1 MLSSSRLQGILLMT
15 GSMVFFALLDA
26 SAKHV
31 MEHLP
36 SFVAVFFRY
45 ALALL
50 FSGVIVWRAG
60 GIPLLKTRH
69 PYLQVLRGAMLV
81 GSTWFNFLAMHKLQ
95 LAQTSAILF
104 TVPLWICA
112 LSVPLLGER
121 VGVQRWTA
129 VLIGFLGVLVIMR
142 PGTSSFHP
150 AMLFSVGSAVCGGI
164 YNITTRKVGGHDRAE
179 TSLFYVGLVGTLGAA
194 MPLPMTWQLPVGTEW
209 LFLIAMGLF
218 GSIGHLM
225 VAQAHRLAP
234 AAVLAP
240 FNYTHIVWM
249 ILLGFLAFGDVP
261 DAWTLGGAAIVIAS
275 GLFVFA
281 REQKLG
287 RQVETSAP
295 AD

>member
-1 MLSSSRLQGILLMT
+1 MLSSSRIQGILLMT
-15 GSMVFFALLDA
+15 ASMVCFALLDA

-36 SFVAVFFRY
+36 SLVAVFFRY

-50 FSGVIVWRAG
+50 FSCFILWRAG
-60 GIPLLKTRH
+60 GIVLLNTRH
-69 PYLQVLRGAMLV
+69 PYLQVVRGAMLV
-81 GSTWFNFLAMHKLQ
+81 GSTWLNFLAMHRLQ

-112 LSVPLLGER
+112 LSVPVLGER

-150 AMLFSVGSAVCGGI
+150 AMLFSLGSALCGAI
-164 YNITTRKVGGHDRAE
+164 YNIATRKVGGLDRAE
-179 TSLFYVGLVGTLGAA
+179 TSLFYVGLVGMLGAA
-194 MPLPMTWQLPVGTEW
+194 APLPMTWQMPAGTEW

-234 AAVLAP
+234 ASVLAP

-249 ILLGFLAFGDVP
+249 ILLGVLVFGDVP
-261 DAWTLGGAAIVIAS
+261 DGWTLGGAAIVIAS

-281 REQKLG
+281 REQRLG
-287 RQVETSAP
+287 RGAETPAP
-295 AD
+295 AG